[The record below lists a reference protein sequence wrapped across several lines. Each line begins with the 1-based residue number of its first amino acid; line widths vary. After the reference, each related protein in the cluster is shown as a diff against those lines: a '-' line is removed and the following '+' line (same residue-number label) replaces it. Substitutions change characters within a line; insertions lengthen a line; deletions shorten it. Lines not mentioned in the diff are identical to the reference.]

1 MNLRKL
7 SDWASA
13 PSFALTIFAAC
24 SGQSVEA
31 KQAEADSA
39 YAVALLACTDD
50 AGTLAESK
58 ACRARVDAQ
67 WGVRKSA
74 PTIPPAML
82 AKPDGGAQ

>member
-1 MNLRKL
+1 MTARIIMDIIGPPL
-7 SDWASA
+7 
-13 PSFALTIFAAC
+13 FIGGIFGAC
-24 SGQSVEA
+24 GGQSVEA

-58 ACRARVDAQ
+58 ACRARVDTQ